1 MKERC
6 RRKFHIFYTYSQYE
20 SLFYVTNQ
28 SWRFTG
34 LYSPGTNRS
43 NKIMQEK
50 FHDFEYGE
58 IIFWFH
64 TFDRFIIL
72 ILIIMKL
79 HTCTFSNMKELS
91 AKYNKAIP
99 DMNSFFR
106 KYEVSYIWS
115 WTLIISWVFSES
127 FTHTHHCD
135 CSCATHYYITTD
147 HVPYLIHQIWVW
159 ENIRKTVGWSRALKP
174 ISQIDFCRINIKPTD
189 NSDRVLIRIV

>member
-34 LYSPGTNRS
+34 LYNPGTNKS

-50 FHDFEYGE
+50 FHDFEYGK

-79 HTCTFSNMKELS
+79 HTCTFSNMKEIS

-106 KYEVSYIWS
+106 TYEVSYIWS

-127 FTHTHHCD
+127 FTHTHPLWLQLRHT
-135 CSCATHYYITTD
+135 SLYHNYHI
-147 HVPYLIHQIWVW
+147 PYLTHQIWVW
-159 ENIRKTVGWSRALKP
+159 ENISKTVGWGRALKL
-174 ISQIDFCRINIKPTD
+174 ISQIDFCRINIKPD
-189 NSDRVLIRIV
+189 NRVLIRIV